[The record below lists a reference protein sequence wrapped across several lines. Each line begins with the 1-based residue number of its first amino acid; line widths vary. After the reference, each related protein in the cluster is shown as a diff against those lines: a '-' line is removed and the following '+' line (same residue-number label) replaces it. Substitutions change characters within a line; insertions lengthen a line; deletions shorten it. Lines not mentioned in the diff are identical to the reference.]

1 VCIDYEILDSEG
13 HIITLDFARPN
24 TQVALYTGAHT
35 SCTKEKSS
43 KRSAFVP
50 GWGPISFFFLLA
62 DV

>member
-35 SCTKEKSS
+35 GCTKEKSS
-43 KRSAFVP
+43 KRTAFVP